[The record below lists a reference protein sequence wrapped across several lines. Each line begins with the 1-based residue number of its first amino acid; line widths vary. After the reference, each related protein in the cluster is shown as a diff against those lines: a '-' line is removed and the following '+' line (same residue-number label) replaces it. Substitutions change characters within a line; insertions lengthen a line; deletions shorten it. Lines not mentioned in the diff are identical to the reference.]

1 MWNGTKVTP
10 VGSCALPVV
19 NLKTNEKYK
28 IRFLVVKEDLLGLNA
43 TRKRK
48 LLTVHRENF
57 TDVVENANADFTVK
71 YADVFNERLGTLP
84 GKVHLQVDPDCK
96 PVILPARKVPLSD
109 REKFKKELQLLLST
123 NRPSGLVRLL

>member
-57 TDVVENANADFTVK
+57 IDVVENANADFTVK
-71 YADVFNERLGTLP
+71 YAGVFNERLGTLP

>member
-57 TDVVENANADFTVK
+57 IDVVENANADFTVK

-96 PVILPARKVPLSD
+96 PVILSARKVPLSD

-123 NRPSGLVRLL
+123 NRPSGLVTLL

>member
-57 TDVVENANADFTVK
+57 IDVVENANADFTVK

>member
-48 LLTVHRENF
+48 MLTVHRENF
-57 TDVVENANADFTVK
+57 IDVVENANADFTVK

>member
-1 MWNGTKVTP
+1 MTP

-57 TDVVENANADFTVK
+57 IDVVENANADFTVK

-123 NRPSGLVRLL
+123 NRPSGLVTLL

>member
-57 TDVVENANADFTVK
+57 IDVVENANADFTVK

-123 NRPSGLVRLL
+123 NRPSGLVTLL

>member
-1 MWNGTKVTP
+1 MTP

-57 TDVVENANADFTVK
+57 IDVVENANADFTVK

>member
-1 MWNGTKVTP
+1 MWNETKVTP

-57 TDVVENANADFTVK
+57 IDVVENANADFTVK

>member
-1 MWNGTKVTP
+1 MTP

-57 TDVVENANADFTVK
+57 IDVVENANADFTVK

-96 PVILPARKVPLSD
+96 PVILSARKVPLSD

-123 NRPSGLVRLL
+123 NRPSGLVTLL

>member
-1 MWNGTKVTP
+1 MTP

-57 TDVVENANADFTVK
+57 TDVVANANADFTVK

>member
-57 TDVVENANADFTVK
+57 TDVVANANADFTVK